1 MKFGY
6 ARSVNKEAIEVAES
20 RLKECGCD
28 EVFADMGSDVFLG
41 ELLAKVGSGD
51 EIVLTG
57 LAMLAP
63 DVDGVVATVA
73 RVAQSGA
80 ALVSIDDGIDT
91 LLDTSFFA
99 HMQALSAVQAASKSQ
114 AVKRGMFTAKAE
126 GRKAGRPKADDA
138 ALREALVMRESGE
151 FTVKEILDATGVSKA
166 TFYRHAKTQG
176 KAPDT

>member
-6 ARSVNKEAIEVAES
+6 TRNANKETIEAVER
-20 RLKECGCD
+20 RLKEHGCG

-51 EIVLTG
+51 EIVVASLG
-57 LAMLAP
+57 MLAP
-63 DVDGVVATVA
+63 DVDGVVAAVA

-91 LLDTSFFA
+91 SLDASFFT

-114 AVKRGMFTAKAE
+114 AVKRGMSVAKAE

-138 ALREALVMRESGE
+138 ALREALAMRESGE